1 MLNQISWLNFHSHFL
16 IKLIGTDC
24 KNSFVMVFLWL
35 TMNKLS
41 SLAFDLE
48 DFKH

>member
-1 MLNQISWLNFHSHFL
+1 MC
-16 IKLIGTDC
+16 TDC
-24 KNSFVMVFLWL
+24 KNRVFVTV
-35 TMNKLS
+35 TMNKLLS